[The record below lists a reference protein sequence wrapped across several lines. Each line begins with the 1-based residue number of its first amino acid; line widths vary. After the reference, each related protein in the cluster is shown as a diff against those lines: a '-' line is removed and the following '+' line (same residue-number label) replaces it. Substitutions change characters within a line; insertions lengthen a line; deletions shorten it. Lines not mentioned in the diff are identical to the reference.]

1 MALWGD
7 TDVDADIPTYLT
19 TAENA
24 KCYFIDT
31 TEAGVT
37 ANRAKGLK
45 TTGWNLYEEYGTGR
59 KRVENLVAMTRTA
72 VQAGDAGTTGVTAT
86 EDAVVADS

>member
-7 TDVDADIPTYLT
+7 TDVDAAIPTYLT

-24 KCYFIDT
+24 KCYFIDI

-37 ANRAKGLK
+37 ANRAMGLK
-45 TTGWNLYEEYGTGR
+45 TTVCYLYEEYGTGR
-59 KRVENLVAMTRTA
+59 NRVENLVAMTRTA
-72 VQAGDAGTTGVTAT
+72 VQAGDAVTTGVTAD